1 MTGKPLVILAFT
13 NSFHLGQK
21 AIAYKQTL
29 CFGEHLF
36 GLFVSIDHLFCEFD
50 IRMPVFQIMDDYED
64 YLQAQLASEMKDLL
78 KITLNVIII
87 LVGKCKTIEG
97 AKRELEKI
105 RVSI

>member
-1 MTGKPLVILAFT
+1 
-13 NSFHLGQK
+13 
-21 AIAYKQTL
+21 
-29 CFGEHLF
+29 
-36 GLFVSIDHLFCEFD
+36 
-50 IRMPVFQIMDDYED
+50 MDDYED

-105 RVSI
+105 RVSILFVWNYKVKRRVLIMSFR